1 MPNFVNDITRPFGDA
16 VKIALY
22 DCGEVES
29 CQNETSIEIT
39 KNFSQRCDQLDVFF
53 ATKPH

>member
-1 MPNFVNDITRPFGDA
+1 MPDFVDDITRPFGDA
-16 VKIALY
+16 VKIALC